1 MASKG
6 NGFYAWLREEVT
18 KYLIAFSE
26 KCYLKISEYQKI
38 LNRKILLETSCLPAY
53 FFLVFLGGFFGGGV
67 RKGQRTYS
75 PLLCTTIRNVLSGV
89 NNSQLALWT
98 VRQYVLPDL
107 ANVITFM
114 YKINLMQLQ
123 MIIFIFVH
131 DYSSD
136 TALFTLTIQL
146 INHFWHHWSCA
157 NDIGLKS

>member
-1 MASKG
+1 MLFKNFRIPKNSEQKNTFG
-6 NGFYAWLREEVT
+6 NVLLTSLFLSGF
-18 KYLIAFSE
+18 F
-26 KCYLKISEYQKI
+26 
-38 LNRKILLETSCLPAY
+38 
-53 FFLVFLGGFFGGGV
+53 GGFLWGGGV

-107 ANVITFM
+107 ANVITFV

>member
-1 MASKG
+1 MLFKNFQIPKNSEQK
-6 NGFYAWLREEVT
+6 NTLR
-18 KYLIAFSE
+18 K
-26 KCYLKISEYQKI
+26 
-38 LNRKILLETSCLPAY
+38 RPAY
-53 FFLVFLGGFFGGGV
+53 QLISFCFLFLFFFF

-75 PLLCTTIRNVLSGV
+75 PLLCTTIWNVLSGV

-98 VRQYVLPDL
+98 VREYVLPDL
-107 ANVITFM
+107 ANVITFV

-146 INHFWHHWSCA
+146 ISHFWHHWSCA